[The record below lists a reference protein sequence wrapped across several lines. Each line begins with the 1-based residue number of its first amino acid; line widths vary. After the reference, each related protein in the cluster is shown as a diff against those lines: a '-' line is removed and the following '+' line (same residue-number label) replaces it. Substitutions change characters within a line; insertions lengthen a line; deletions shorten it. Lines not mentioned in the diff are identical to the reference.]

1 MSTNYIKDDRDM
13 KMLPLHTRL
22 TRSKVKG
29 KREKCTVTLTQTTI
43 NEGDTLYV
51 KVPKLAVGDCIIP
64 GSLKVTCKL
73 ENKNTKSR
81 FLNNISAL
89 LRQSVTVKLGNT
101 ELYHNTQENEYL
113 LYKDVWDSD
122 QSRKCRESEGIASE
136 NTRKLMSGD
145 DSGSGSG
152 SSSNTEDKMIA
163 DMYKDRLEI
172 PIGHHI
178 LGVQGVCAPRALDS
192 DFDVD
197 IQFAMGKDIMEA
209 QSSQSI
215 AGYKVTNLNLEYEK
229 IRSQELY
236 DQAEQSYISGRSIPY
251 RFIEKPT
258 TNTTDWLKS
267 TTDVT
272 ARVNLPRRSMNA
284 IIMLFRDDAKDSEK
298 FVYPNIENVDVSI
311 EGVPNALY
319 TKSMGKHEMY
329 DSAKAF
335 FCEFGKD
342 SEITPRE
349 FFKDKF
355 ALVIDLRTVEDQDIF
370 ANGREILNT
379 QDGVA
384 IQIKKKATTKDLTCY
399 MYVVSDAQ
407 VSIQNKNLIR
417 VSK

>member
-1 MSTNYIKDDRDM
+1 MANNYVKDDRDM
-13 KMLPLHTRL
+13 KILPLHHRL

-29 KREKCTVTLTQTTI
+29 KREKCTVTLTQSTI
-43 NEGDTLYV
+43 SEGDTLYV

-89 LRQSVTVKLGNT
+89 LRQDVTVKLGNV
-101 ELYHNTQENEYL
+101 ELYHNVQENEYL
-113 LYKDVWDSD
+113 LYKDLWDSD
-122 QSRKCRESEGIASE
+122 QSRKCREGEGIASE

-145 DSGSGSG
+145 DSGSGTG
-152 SSSNTEDKMIA
+152 STSNIEDKMIA

-178 LGVQGVCAPRALDS
+178 LGVQGVFAPRALDA

-197 IQFAMGKDIMEA
+197 IRFAKGENIMAA
-209 QSSQSI
+209 QSNQSI
-215 AGYKVTNLNLEYEK
+215 AGYKVSNLNLEYEK

-236 DQAEQSYISGRSIPY
+236 DQAEQSYISGVSIPY
-251 RFIEKPT
+251 RFVEKPT
-258 TNTTDWLKS
+258 TNSADWLKAK
-267 TTDVT
+267 TDVT

-298 FVYPNIENVDVSI
+298 FVYPNIDSVEISI

-319 TKSMGKHEMY
+319 TKSMEKHEMY

-335 FCEFGKD
+335 FTEFGKNT
-342 SEITPRE
+342 EITPRE

-355 ALVIDLRTVEDQDIF
+355 ALVIDMRTIVDQDIF

-407 VSIQNKNLIR
+407 VGIQNKNTIR